1 MQDIQ
6 ERDDAHYETLDK
18 VLQLFLTGNKNA
30 TAIAKELSI
39 PRRDV
44 LDYIAEWRS
53 IANNTEG
60 IKDRAT
66 QALHEMDKHY
76 DMIMK
81 RQWEIVND
89 ETINANVR
97 ANTLKQIAD
106 IEGKR
111 QETFQKAGLY
121 DDSGIADQIVQM
133 EEKVEAYENLLLTVA
148 SVFPDTK
155 AYIRERIAMLEEKV
169 TVESMQGEVVTD

>member
-6 ERDDAHYETLDK
+6 QRDEAHYETLDQ
-18 VLQLFLTGNKNA
+18 VLNLFLTGNKDA
-30 TAIAKELSI
+30 TSISKELGI

-76 DMIMK
+76 DMIIK
-81 RQWEIVND
+81 KQWEIAND
-89 ETINANVR
+89 ATVNANVR

-106 IEGKR
+106 IESKR

-121 DDSGIADQIVQM
+121 DDSGVADQIVEM
-133 EEKVEAYENLLLTVA
+133 EEKVDAYETLLLTVA
-148 SVFPDTK
+148 TVFPDTK
-155 AYIRERIAMLEEKV
+155 QYIRERIAMLQDEV
-169 TVESMQGEVVTD
+169 IVEPMQGEVVTD

>member
-6 ERDDAHYETLDK
+6 HRDDAHYETLDQ
-18 VLQLFLTGNKNA
+18 VLKLFLTGNRNA

-76 DMIMK
+76 DMIIQK
-81 RQWEIVND
+81 QWEIVND
-89 ETINANVR
+89 ETINANTR
-97 ANTLKQIAD
+97 ANTLNQIAG
-106 IEGKR
+106 IEAKR

-121 DDSGIADQIVQM
+121 DDSGIADQIVEM
-133 EEKVEAYENLLLTVA
+133 EEKVEAYETLLLTVA
-148 SVFPDTK
+148 NVFPDTK
-155 AYIRERIAMLEEKV
+155 PYIRERIAMLKDEAV
-169 TVESMQGEVVTD
+169 VEPMQGEVVTN